1 MTLRRSVGVFVLG
14 AAISGWNCGNVGP
27 VVNSLSSHFDIG
39 LGMVGLLSGT
49 FFFAGVA
56 VADLVGGE
64 IARRIRVLWGI
75 WACCLLAVVG
85 NLVIAAGDS
94 FGLLAVGRV
103 VAGMGVGLSILF
115 IPAYAR
121 AVGGVRLV
129 GLYGAGLTLGIAA
142 ALLLGSLLEGGEV
155 DWRVSFVISAA
166 LAAVSLPLLP
176 DEEVQIVRAPAHEQ
190 GLLREALSNQAWWR
204 VEALGITTLTIP
216 LVIGAWLVHYLVTG
230 IDLSAGAAGA
240 LSFLLFGISAV
251 MRYVAGRLA
260 ASGTPQS
267 ALVIGGLSLATA
279 GIVLL
284 GLGTSAATAT
294 LGLVLIGVGLSL
306 PYPLFYDQGERVLPD
321 RPLGGLGLLQVGGNA
336 FPILVVPLFGA
347 ALASGDSDLA
357 FLALAAFTLLTALL
371 NARPA
376 VPAEPAEAPS
386 PTSAGPG

>member
-1 MTLRRSVGVFVLG
+1 MTARRSIGVFVLG
-14 AAISGWNCGNVGP
+14 GAISGWNCGNVGP
-27 VVNSLSSHFDIG
+27 VVNSLSSQLDVG
-39 LGMVGLLSGT
+39 LGAIGLLSGT

-56 VADLVGGE
+56 GADLVGGE

-75 WACCLLAVVG
+75 WACCLLAALG
-85 NLVIAAGDS
+85 NLVIAVGDS
-94 FGLLAVGRV
+94 FGVLAAGRV

-121 AVGGVRLV
+121 AVGGVRLL

-142 ALLLGSLLEGGEV
+142 ALLLGSLLEGGDV
-155 DWRVSFVISAA
+155 DWRIAFVISAA
-166 LAAVSLPLLP
+166 LAVVSLPLLP
-176 DEEVQIVRAPAHEQ
+176 NEEVEIVRAPASEE
-190 GLLREALSNQAWWR
+190 GLLREALSNPAWWR

-216 LVIGAWLVHYLVTG
+216 LVIGAWLVHYLITD

-240 LSFLLFGISAV
+240 LSFMLFGISAV

-260 ASGTPQS
+260 GSGTSQS
-267 ALVIGGLSLATA
+267 LLVIGGLSVAA
-279 GIVLL
+279 GGIALL
-284 GLGTSAATAT
+284 GLGSSPATAT
-294 LGLVLIGVGLSL
+294 LGLVLIGIGLSL

-347 ALASGDSDLA
+347 ALASGDTDAA
-357 FLALAAFTLLTALL
+357 FLFLAAFTVLTAVL

-376 VPAEPAEAPS
+376 VPPEPAVEA
-386 PTSAGPG
+386 